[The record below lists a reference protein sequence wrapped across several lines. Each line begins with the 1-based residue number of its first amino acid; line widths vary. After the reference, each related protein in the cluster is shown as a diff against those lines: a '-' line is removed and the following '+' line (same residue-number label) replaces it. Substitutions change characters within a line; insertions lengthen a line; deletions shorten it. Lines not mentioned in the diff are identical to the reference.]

1 MDRGV
6 WGAIVHGVSK
16 NWTQLSTH
24 TYTSVYIPSHL
35 FFILSASYTSIQS
48 PSSSHAS
55 FPLLC
60 PHVHSV
66 GRSASFK
73 QGSQRRS
80 PRERYIFARIL
91 SHTENIRQ
99 RTQQVQRVLSM
110 SMTDFLKG
118 EQEGSMAGPNT
129 KNEVRGMTQNQAAQG
144 LIDYHTVS
152 SSFLVW
158 IFVNIFFL
166 SFCIVLDNQQNVEEE
181 Q

>member
-6 WGAIVHGVSK
+6 WGAIFHGVSK

-24 TYTSVYIPSHL
+24 TYTSVHIPSHL
-35 FFILSASYTSIQS
+35 FVTFYVSYTSIPISQFIPPFLS
-48 PSSSHAS
+48 LTVST
-55 FPLLC
+55 C
-60 PHVHSV
+60 PVC
-66 GRSASFK
+66 RSASFK
-73 QGSQRRS
+73 QGNQRRS
-80 PRERYIFARIL
+80 PQERDIFARIL

-99 RTQQVQRVLSM
+99 RKQQEQRLLSM
-110 SMTDFLKG
+110 RLTDFLKG
-118 EQEGSMAGPNT
+118 QQEGSMAGPNT
-129 KNEVRGMTQNQAAQG
+129 KNDVRGMTQNQTAQG

-166 SFCIVLDNQQNVEEE
+166 SFCIVWDNQQNVEEE